1 MVFVCCK
8 AIQPHVVLGACYRP
22 PDSDSTFIPMF
33 HDALQ
38 SLKIHF
44 PNAPVVLFGDFN
56 FPNIDWSDLVL
67 VTSKQNIESNFVDT
81 CLTFAL
87 TQIVNAATRQSK
99 HSANI
104 LDLVLTTHPD
114 RITSLSYLDEISD
127 HKVIHGTFQ
136 CRLKRPDK
144 TRKKLTLYDK
154 GDYNNFNKELT
165 KFCQFVVKDFNKRSV
180 TENWLMFKSKMH
192 ELISTYIPTITI
204 GERSTSRWFNPELK
218 RLKNKKKRQFRAA
231 KNSNN
236 PVAWQKYQTTT
247 KLFCSAI
254 DKAKRLFNNT
264 TLPNLLR
271 TNPKQFWRVINPR
284 NENKCIS
291 IMDPTGQ
298 PIANNAVAE
307 ELNHTFSSVFT
318 REPIENLPDV
328 SPHNYPTMP
337 DVIFSPQGIQKI
349 IESLKL
355 TSSCG
360 IDGINAKVLKNT
372 KEITSVI
379 LSYIFQQSLSSGIV
393 PHDWKVGK
401 IVPVPKPGSSSYR
414 PISLTSV
421 CSKIMEHIIH
431 SQIANFLTSVKFFH
445 PNQHGFQ
452 RGLSCDT
459 QLALFIHDLSASVD
473 LNIPVDALFIDFE
486 KAFDKVPHNRLLLK
500 LSQLSLNQLV
510 YNWIQDFLTNRQQF
524 VEAND
529 TPSSLSNVISGVPQG
544 TVLGPLLFLIYIND
558 LPDNISSNIRLFA
571 DDCVIYRPITNVSD
585 TITLQQDLLK
595 LDEWCRKWLMV
606 LNTNKTALISFHRR
620 QNLPT
625 TNYNINGSIVSSLSS
640 IKYLGVNISQNLN
653 WSFHV
658 SKIVNN
664 ANRALGYLRRN
675 LHLAP
680 PSVKLLAYKTLIR
693 PKLEYASA
701 IWDPFQINL
710 SKSIELIQNR
720 AVRFIY
726 SDYSYHTSVTTLKRI
741 ADLPNLDLRRKVS
754 RLSLY
759 HKMYHTFHYNCP
771 IQSAH
776 RTSARTS
783 HHKAVYPPPA
793 CTTAHHHSFFAQAA
807 RDWNDLPPSVIHHSN
822 TDRFKNAIES
832 LFY

>member
-67 VTSKQNIESNFVDT
+67 VTSKQNIENNFVDT

-104 LDLVLTTHPD
+104 LDLVLTTLPD

-127 HKVIHGTFQ
+127 HKVIHGTFH

-393 PHDWKVGK
+393 PHDWKTFCEYYMPMFNHTGFMPAVAMVRPKSRGTVK
-401 IVPVPKPGSSSYR
+401 LNFTHPNEMPLIDPQFLSEDEDVERIVNGT
-414 PISLTSV
+414 I
-421 CSKIMEHIIH
+421 KIMKLFNTSAMQAIGAKIWDGFYPYCKNYTIWSKEYIDCFVRQAAFPGQHVCCTCAMGEH
-431 SQIANFLTSVKFFH
+431 NRSVVDSRLKV
-445 PNQHGFQ
+445 
-452 RGLSCDT
+452 RGLQNVRVID
-459 QLALFIHDLSASVD
+459 ASVMPQ
-473 LNIPVDALFIDFE
+473 I
-486 KAFDKVPHNRLLLK
+486 
-500 LSQLSLNQLV
+500 
-510 YNWIQDFLTNRQQF
+510 T
-524 VEAND
+524 
-529 TPSSLSNVISGVPQG
+529 SG
-544 TVLGPLLFLIYIND
+544 
-558 LPDNISSNIRLFA
+558 
-571 DDCVIYRPITNVSD
+571 
-585 TITLQQDLLK
+585 
-595 LDEWCRKWLMV
+595 
-606 LNTNKTALISFHRR
+606 
-620 QNLPT
+620 
-625 TNYNINGSIVSSLSS
+625 NINAAVLMIGDRGAKMI
-640 IKYLGVNISQNLN
+640 IEDHNHTIEA
-653 WSFHV
+653 
-658 SKIVNN
+658 I
-664 ANRALGYLRRN
+664 R
-675 LHLAP
+675 
-680 PSVKLLAYKTLIR
+680 VKKEA
-693 PKLEYASA
+693 A
-701 IWDPFQINL
+701 I
-710 SKSIELIQNR
+710 
-720 AVRFIY
+720 
-726 SDYSYHTSVTTLKRI
+726 
-741 ADLPNLDLRRKVS
+741 
-754 RLSLY
+754 
-759 HKMYHTFHYNCP
+759 
-771 IQSAH
+771 
-776 RTSARTS
+776 
-783 HHKAVYPPPA
+783 
-793 CTTAHHHSFFAQAA
+793 
-807 RDWNDLPPSVIHHSN
+807 
-822 TDRFKNAIES
+822 
-832 LFY
+832 